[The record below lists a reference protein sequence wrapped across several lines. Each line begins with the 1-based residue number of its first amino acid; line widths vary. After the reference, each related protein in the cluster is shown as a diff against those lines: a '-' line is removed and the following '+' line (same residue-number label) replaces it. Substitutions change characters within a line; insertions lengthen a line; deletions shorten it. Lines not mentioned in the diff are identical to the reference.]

1 MSIEKSKMPVSRQ
14 IRYFRR
20 SRDSWKENAAKKQEK
35 IREYEQTIRV
45 LSNSRENWKTKAK
58 EAEKR
63 VKELEKKIEE
73 LERQDMKE
81 KDSQLLE
88 VLGENPLKI
97 SGHHYTAEIIQVSV
111 QQIIEAGNSYRGVA
125 TTMKILFQSSS
136 IKPPHYSSIRQWVE
150 RIGLFE
156 LMRDKKRDDWIY
168 IVDLTLQLGKEKAL
182 IIYGASESSW
192 TNQILGRG
200 GALRHTDGEILGIE
214 VTESATGEWIQEM
227 LEKVTLRVGV
237 PLQIIADSGSNVKK
251 GIKLYQENYPQ
262 VIYTY
267 DVTHAMANLLKK
279 ELLPDEV
286 FQSFLSDCHQCRQ
299 QLQQTELAFAA
310 PPSQRAQCRYFNL
323 ERLVNWATSLLYCP
337 LDTLY
342 QLMPVTDLQAINERL
357 KEKFLWLDKYQNQ
370 LSSWRMMIKMTRS
383 LEKQLKTLGLNRDSL
398 NKFHKEL
405 SSLGIPENLEP
416 FKQSIFSYLESEV
429 KLIQYDRTILAT
441 SDVLESIFGQYK
453 RFSKRC
459 PLQQLRSMLLT
470 IPILTMNLTKTLI
483 KQALETIR
491 GLDLS
496 EWVNEIFGQSMLS
509 KRQAVF
515 SSANG
520 DMKTV

>member
-14 IRYFRR
+14 IRYLRR
-20 SRDSWKENAAKKQEK
+20 SRDNWKENAAKKQEK

-45 LSNSRENWKTKAK
+45 LSNSRENWKTQAK
-58 EAEKR
+58 EAKKR
-63 VKELEKKIEE
+63 IKELEKKIEE
-73 LERQDMKE
+73 LERQDRKE

-97 SGHHYTAEIIQVSV
+97 SGHHYTAQTIQISV

-136 IKPPHYSSIRQWVE
+136 IKSPHYSSIRQWVE

-168 IVDLTLQLGKEKAL
+168 IVDLTLQLGQEKAL
-182 IIYGASESSW
+182 IISGVSESLW
-192 TNQILGRG
+192 TNQILERG

-227 LEKVTLRVGV
+227 LEKVTLQVGI
-237 PLQIIADSGSNVKK
+237 PRQIVADSGSNLKK

-279 ELLPDEV
+279 ELLADEV

-310 PPSQRAQCRYFNL
+310 PPSQRAQCRYFGS
-323 ERLVNWATSLLYCP
+323 SLPFMLNQQTRCQDNI
-337 LDTLY
+337 LLT
-342 QLMPVTDLQAINERL
+342 QKFR
-357 KEKFLWLDKYQNQ
+357 KFLK
-370 LSSWRMMIKMTRS
+370 
-383 LEKQLKTLGLNRDSL
+383 
-398 NKFHKEL
+398 
-405 SSLGIPENLEP
+405 P
-416 FKQSIFSYLESEV
+416 
-429 KLIQYDRTILAT
+429 
-441 SDVLESIFGQYK
+441 
-453 RFSKRC
+453 
-459 PLQQLRSMLLT
+459 
-470 IPILTMNLTKTLI
+470 
-483 KQALETIR
+483 
-491 GLDLS
+491 
-496 EWVNEIFGQSMLS
+496 
-509 KRQAVF
+509 
-515 SSANG
+515 
-520 DMKTV
+520 